1 MRRKI
6 FRGVVVLAVLG
17 VIFVFWAVWMSGVF
31 HRPLPENLQT
41 GGNEPAARAVATP
54 GAWKEP
60 QFASVIARGE
70 YLARAGDCVAC
81 HTARGGEPYAGGL
94 ATPTPF
100 GTLYSPNITPDRQYG
115 IGDWSEQ
122 DFWRAMHDGIAPG
135 NRLLYPVF
143 PFTHFTKISRPDVDA
158 IFAYLRSLPPAAT
171 PNHPNEMPFPYNQ
184 RSTLVFWRALFFRP
198 GRFQPDPKQSAE
210 WNRGAYLVEGLGH
223 CGMCHSAY
231 NALGAVDPNAQLAGG
246 LIPVQ
251 NWYAPALNS
260 SNELGLG
267 AWTNDELAQYLK
279 TGVSIRGATY
289 GPMSDVVFHSLQYL
303 SDPDLQAIAVYL
315 RSQPERASPSN
326 KQRLEV
332 SPQLAAELVQQG
344 KQIYVNH
351 CAACHQLDG
360 RGSGL
365 QYPPLAG
372 NPSIAMQPGTNAIR
386 MVLLGGFQPG
396 TKGNPRPYSMPPFG
410 QLLDDHDVAAVV
422 SYIRQAW
429 GNNAPAVSPAVV
441 TRFRQVPVE

>member
-6 FRGVVVLAVLG
+6 FRGIVVLAVLG
-17 VIFVFWAVWMSGVF
+17 LAFVAWAVWMSGILHHGV
-31 HRPLPENLQT
+31 PEQPAT
-41 GGNEPAARAVATP
+41 AGVAAPAAAVSAP
-54 GAWKEP
+54 GAWQEP
-60 QFASVIARGE
+60 QFASVIQRGK

-81 HTARGGEPYAGGL
+81 HTARGGQPYAGGL

-100 GTLYSPNITPDRQYG
+100 GTLYSPNITPDKQDG
-115 IGDWSEQ
+115 IGSWTEA

-143 PFTHFTKISRPDVDA
+143 PFTHFTRITRPDVDA
-158 IFAYLRSLPPAAT
+158 IFAYLRSLPPVAK
-171 PNHPNEMPFPYNQ
+171 PDIHNQMPFPFNQ

-198 GRFQPDPKQSAE
+198 GEYKPDPKHSAE
-210 WNRGAYLVEGLGH
+210 WNRGAYLVDGLGH
-223 CGMCHSAY
+223 CGMCHSAF
-231 NALGAVDPNAQLAGG
+231 NVLGATDQNAKLAGG

-260 SNELGLG
+260 GSELGLG
-267 AWTNDELAQYLK
+267 SWSTGELVQYLK
-279 TGVSIRGATY
+279 TGVSLRGAAY
-289 GPMSDVVFHSLQYL
+289 GPMSDVVFHSLQHL
-303 SDPDLQAIAVYL
+303 SDGDLGAIATYL
-315 RSQPERASPSN
+315 RSQSEKTSPSDR
-326 KQRLEV
+326 QRVEV
-332 SPQLAAELVQQG
+332 SPELAAELVDQG
-344 KQIYVNH
+344 RQIYVNH

-386 MVLLGGFQPG
+386 IVLLGGFQPG
-396 TKGNPRPYSMPPFG
+396 TKGNPRPYSMPPFA
-410 QLLDDHDVAAVV
+410 QLLNDHDVAAVV

-429 GNNAPAVSPAVV
+429 GNKAPAVSPAVV
-441 TRFRQVPVE
+441 GRFRQVPVD